1 MFGEPCSEGSNR
13 YSILVCQY
21 SQNATVSAFCFV
33 LFLVIK
39 EKSKGLGFGF
49 YAPLEFCQSEIA
61 MTLRPN
67 QQVSPDQRT
76 GSNLGRKQPA
86 ERWPVFSKVPRLF
99 TNTHGLLTIP
109 PQSGTVPAI
118 RKGVSESW
126 GKG

>member
-1 MFGEPCSEGSNR
+1 MG
-13 YSILVCQY
+13 ILVQKVAIAIAYHSANILRMQQY
-21 SQNATVSAFCFV
+21 QPFF
-33 LFLVIK
+33 FKFIK

-67 QQVSPDQRT
+67 LQVSPDQRT
-76 GSNLGRKQPA
+76 GSNLGRKQLA

-109 PQSGTVPAI
+109 PQLGTVPAI